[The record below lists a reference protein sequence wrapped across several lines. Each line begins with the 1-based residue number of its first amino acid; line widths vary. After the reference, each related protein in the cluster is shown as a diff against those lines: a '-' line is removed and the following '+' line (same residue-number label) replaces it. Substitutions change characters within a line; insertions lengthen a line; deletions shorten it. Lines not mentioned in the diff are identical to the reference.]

1 MKITIKPRITEKGL
15 CISNKIIRKTSLANA
30 EKATL
35 YANDAGLLL
44 LNEALTAWQIIKTVE
59 MLNTAATSLIM
70 RLENAA
76 EEYEEKCR
84 RVNIP
89 EGLLQAAGIP
99 KNAPLSIE
107 ADDGEIYIA
116 VASEGEDLTETLP
129 PFLVELF
136 SGCKL
141 DFAAL
146 RCLLES
152 EEPILE

>member
-1 MKITIKPRITEKGL
+1 MKITIKPRLTDEGL
-15 CISNKIIRKTSLANA
+15 CISNKIVRKTSLPNA

-44 LNEALTAWQIIKTVE
+44 LNEALTAWQIIKTVD

-76 EEYEEKCR
+76 GEHEEKCR

-89 EGLLQAAGIP
+89 EELLQAAGIP
-99 KNAPLSIE
+99 KNAPLTIE
-107 ADDGEIYIA
+107 ADDGEIYIT
-116 VASEGEDLTETLP
+116 VSSEDEDLTETLP
-129 PFLVELF
+129 SFLVELF
-136 SGCKL
+136 SDCKL
-141 DFAAL
+141 DFVAL

-152 EEPILE
+152 EDPADE

>member
-1 MKITIKPRITEKGL
+1 MKITIKPQLSDEGL
-15 CISNKIIRKTSLANA
+15 CIPTKIVRKTSLAKA

-35 YANDAGLLL
+35 YANDAGLLI
-44 LNEALTAWQIIKTVE
+44 LNEA
-59 MLNTAATSLIM
+59 LIM

-76 EEYEEKCR
+76 EEHEEKCR

-107 ADDGEIYIA
+107 ADDGEIYIS

-129 PFLVELF
+129 SFLVELF
-136 SGCKL
+136 SDCKL

-152 EEPILE
+152 EEPIHE

>member
-1 MKITIKPRITEKGL
+1 MKITIKPQLSDEGL
-15 CISNKIIRKTSLANA
+15 CIPTRIVRKTSLPST

-44 LNEALTAWQIIKTVE
+44 LNEALTAWQIIKTVD

-70 RLENAA
+70 RLENAVREH
-76 EEYEEKCR
+76 EERCR

-99 KNAPLSIE
+99 KNAPLTIE
-107 ADDGEIYIA
+107 ADDGEIYIT
-116 VASEGEDLTETLP
+116 VASEDEDLTETLP
-129 PFLVELF
+129 SFLIELF
-136 SGCKL
+136 SDCKL

-152 EEPILE
+152 EEPADE

>member
-1 MKITIKPRITEKGL
+1 MKITIKPRLTEEGL
-15 CISNKIIRKTSLANA
+15 CISNKIVRKTSLTKA
-30 EKATL
+30 EEATL
-35 YANDAGLLL
+35 YANDAGLLI

-76 EEYEEKCR
+76 EEHEEKSR

-89 EGLLQAAGIP
+89 EGLLRAAGIP
-99 KNAPLSIE
+99 KNAPLTIE
-107 ADDGEIYIA
+107 ADDGEIYIT

-129 PFLVELF
+129 SFLVELF
-136 SGCKL
+136 SDSKP

-146 RCLLES
+146 RFLLDS
-152 EEPILE
+152 EEPIHE

>member
-1 MKITIKPRITEKGL
+1 MKITIKPQLSDEGL
-15 CISNKIIRKTSLANA
+15 CIPTKIVRKTSLAKA

-35 YANDAGLLL
+35 YANDAGLLI

-76 EEYEEKCR
+76 EEHEEKCR

-107 ADDGEIYIA
+107 ADDGEIYIS

-129 PFLVELF
+129 SFLVELF
-136 SGCKL
+136 SDCKL

-152 EEPILE
+152 EEPIHE

>member
-15 CISNKIIRKTSLANA
+15 CISNKIVRKTSLAKA

-35 YANDAGLLL
+35 YANDAGLLI

-59 MLNTAATSLIM
+59 MLNIAATSLIM
-70 RLENAA
+70 RLENAS
-76 EEYEEKCR
+76 EEHEAKCR

-89 EGLLQAAGIP
+89 EELLRAAGIP
-99 KNAPLSIE
+99 KNAPLTIE

-129 PFLVELF
+129 SFLVELF
-136 SGCKL
+136 SDCKL

-146 RCLLES
+146 RFLLDS
-152 EEPILE
+152 EEPIHE